1 MDNLD
6 RYSNTLLVS
15 LNNRISIREAAAI
28 KEVEMISLAVEPLVT
43 SQSGS
48 DMGSTIESLPNSYN
62 TVVREFVA
70 FPCCIYNH

>member
-1 MDNLD
+1 MNNLD

-28 KEVEMISLAVEPLVT
+28 KEVEMISLAVKPLVT

-48 DMGSTIESLPNSYN
+48 DMGSTMEGLPVSYN
-62 TVVREFVA
+62 TVVREFVV